1 MSTQHLSRGIL
12 TEIAKKL
19 YESNKYCLSI
29 TGRDIAKPYVVASE
43 MVPGFKVP
51 DDFVKGLRE
60 LQKYTPSI
68 KKFEVASGEI
78 PRIDL
83 VVNPS
88 KFSDELIKFITK
100 SQELKRLISR
110 DENGIFW
117 FKAGQ
122 QEIFPKKID
131 SDYWKIFTA
140 IYEVAMSGQ
149 ENEKGFYLATYK
161 QLKKNLGKKLPKA
174 NYISTQEFMDF
185 IRRTINLQFR
195 HRPQS
200 FNLAGSRFNK
210 HEILSIE
217 KGVGVKL
224 YNPEL

>member
-1 MSTQHLSRGIL
+1 MPTQHLSRGVLI
-12 TEIAKKL
+12 EIAKKL

-43 MVPGFKVP
+43 IVPGFKVP
-51 DDFVKGLRE
+51 DDFVKGLKE
-60 LQKYTPSI
+60 LQKYAPSI

-88 KFSDELIKFITK
+88 KFKDELIKFITK
-100 SQELKRLISR
+100 SQELKRLISL
-110 DENGIFW
+110 DESGTFW

-122 QEIFPKKID
+122 QKILPKKSD
-131 SDYWKIFTA
+131 SDYWKVFAA
-140 IYEVAMSGQ
+140 IYEVAMDGP
-149 ENEKGFYLATYK
+149 ENENDFYLATYK
-161 QLKKNLGKKLPKA
+161 KLKTSLGKKLSRVK
-174 NYISTQEFMDF
+174 YMSIQQFMDF
-185 IRRTINLQFR
+185 VRRTVNLQFR
-195 HRPQS
+195 NRPQS

-210 HEILSIE
+210 QEILSIE
-217 KGVGVKL
+217 KGIGVKL